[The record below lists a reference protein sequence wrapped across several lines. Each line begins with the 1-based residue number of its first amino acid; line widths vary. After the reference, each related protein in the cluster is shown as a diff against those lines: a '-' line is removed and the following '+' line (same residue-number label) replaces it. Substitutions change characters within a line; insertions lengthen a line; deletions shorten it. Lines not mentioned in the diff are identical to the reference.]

1 MSGLALV
8 AECDKTVGSGH
19 AIETR
24 HLADLLSSIECRAYL
39 TKGTPRGILDSFR
52 RRPELIPDLAVKTL
66 KSVAVDARARGLK
79 AVALNALQVT
89 PAMVKAL
96 KTGGL
101 KVAALSVNR
110 RVPGA
115 DLSLTLGP
123 SNMILSPAFSAL
135 AAKPRAHRGPMKTL
149 LILMGG
155 TDSSGST
162 AHLVRA
168 LAGRAP
174 SLKKTVVAGPNFAR
188 LPELRRALASAKDR
202 SFLLVRAP
210 KNLPALMVRADAAIT
225 LGSDTSLELACAGTP
240 TLLMEEAAHERR
252 QALSLARK
260 GCGLFL
266 GSRREATPERILAA
280 LRRLDDP
287 ALRARMSRAGRAA
300 VDGRGAERL
309 AARLRRL
316 SA

>member
-1 MSGLALV
+1 M
-8 AECDKTVGSGH
+8 AECNKRVGSGH

-24 HLADLLSSIECRAYL
+24 NLVNLLSSIKCRAYL
-39 TKGTPRGILDSFR
+39 TKGAPGEILHSFR
-52 RRPELIPDLAVKTL
+52 RRPETIPDLAVKTL
-66 KSVAVDARARGLK
+66 QSVAVDARSRGLK
-79 AVALNALQVT
+79 AVVLNALQVT

-96 KTGGL
+96 KSGGL

-110 RVPGA
+110 NVAGA

-135 AAKPRAHRGPMKTL
+135 AAKPRHHRGPLKTL
-149 LILMGG
+149 MILMGG

-168 LAGRAP
+168 LAGRTP
-174 SLKKTVVAGPNFAR
+174 SLRKVIVAGPNFAR
-188 LPELRRALASAKDR
+188 LPELRRALGAAKDR
-202 SFLLVRAP
+202 SFVLVRSP
-210 KNLPALMVRADAAIT
+210 KNLPALMSRADAAIT

-240 TLLMEEAAHERR
+240 AILMEEAPHERR
-252 QALSLARK
+252 QARLLARK
-260 GCGLFL
+260 GCGVFI
-266 GSRREATPERILAA
+266 GSRREAGPERILAA

-287 ALRARMSRAGRAA
+287 ALRGRMSRAGRAF

-309 AARLRRL
+309 AKRLRRL
-316 SA
+316 AA

>member
-8 AECDKTVGSGH
+8 AECNKKVGSGH

-24 HLADLLSSIECRAYL
+24 HLVDLLSSIECRAYL
-39 TKGTPRGILDSFR
+39 TKGTPGEILHSFR
-52 RRPELIPDLAVKTL
+52 RRPETIPDLAVKTL
-66 KSVAVDARARGLK
+66 KSVAVDARSRGLR
-79 AVALNALQVT
+79 AVVLNALQVT

-135 AAKPRAHRGPMKTL
+135 AAKKRSHRGPVRTL

-162 AHLVRA
+162 AHLVRV

-174 SLKKTVVAGPNFAR
+174 SLKKILVAGPNFAR
-188 LPELRRALASAKDR
+188 LPELRRALAAAKDR
-202 SFLLVRAP
+202 SFVLLRAP
-210 KNLPALMVRADAAIT
+210 KNLPALMARVDAAIT

-240 TLLMEEAAHERR
+240 TILMEEAPHERR
-252 QALSLARK
+252 QARLLARK

-266 GSRREATPERILAA
+266 GSRSEATAGRALAA

-287 ALRARMSRAGRAA
+287 ALRSRMARAGRAF
-300 VDGRGAERL
+300 VDGRGARRL

>member
-8 AECDKTVGSGH
+8 AECNKKVGSGH

-24 HLADLLSSIECRAYL
+24 NLLNRLSEVECRAYL
-39 TKGTPRGILDSFR
+39 TKGTPGEILDSFR
-52 RRPELIPDLAVKTL
+52 SRPVTIPDLSVNTL
-66 KSVAVDARARGLK
+66 KSVSVDARSRGLN
-79 AVALNALQVT
+79 AVVVNALQVT

-96 KTGGL
+96 KSGGL
-101 KVAALSVNR
+101 KVAALSVNHK
-110 RVPGA
+110 VPGA

-123 SNMILSPAFSAL
+123 SNMILSPAFSSL
-135 AAKPRAHRGPMKTL
+135 AAKKRSHRGPVKTL

-162 AHLVRA
+162 AHLVRI
-168 LAGRAP
+168 LAGRT
-174 SLKKTVVAGPNFAR
+174 SSFKKTVVAGPNFAR
-188 LPELRRALASAKDR
+188 LSELRRALTKANDK
-202 SFLLVRAP
+202 SFILVRSP
-210 KNLPALMVRADAAIT
+210 KNLPALMARADAAIT

-240 TLLMEEAAHERR
+240 TILMEEAPHERR
-252 QALSLARK
+252 QAQLLARK

-266 GSRREATPERILAA
+266 GSSREATPARVLTA
-280 LRRLDDP
+280 LRLLDNP
-287 ALRARMSRAGRAA
+287 ALRARMSRAGRAF

-309 AARLRRL
+309 AAQLRRL